1 METTLLRTSPS
12 VHPSNYTAAKLRFY
26 TLASFRLQ
34 SYEQAARYTNLPEEA
49 AEI

>member
-12 VHPSNYTAAKLRFY
+12 VHPSNDAAAKLRFY

-34 SYEQAARYTNLPEEA
+34 SYEQAISNTYIPVLHNN
-49 AEI
+49 